1 MDFLKTLI
9 ANKLL
14 RHFLHPSVLFCCA
27 NIFAFAQGNSTRH
40 DIPPELSV
48 AIITF
53 LFVLVLRGFEY
64 RGNKN
69 PFALW
74 PWLNAMA
81 VLATGALLS
90 GLFSFASGH
99 VLAGFAGLFFAVG
112 NYLNAF
118 PLFLHIQHDA
128 RASPAMK
135 ALTHAA
141 VYYGLGYACIGLMAG
156 GFETFLSGLTTGTGI
171 GVTLLSTY
179 GLVLGKFTTPAAPFI
194 AVALGTGIN
203 TLSGL
208 ITGNMLG
215 AINNFLPM
223 LGELGLAYLFH
234 KDTKAVD
241 KNDGT
246 GTNETGLW
254 QVVSRLLE
262 KPADFLVRNFS

>member
-1 MDFLKTLI
+1 MDFFKTLI
-9 ANKLL
+9 ANKPL
-14 RHFLHPSVLFCCA
+14 RHFLHPSVLFCFA

-40 DIPPELSV
+40 TIPPELSI

-53 LFVLVLRGFEY
+53 LFVMALRGLEY
-64 RGNKN
+64 KGDRN
-69 PFALW
+69 PLAAW
-74 PWLNAMA
+74 PWLNPMA
-81 VLATGALLS
+81 VVATGALLS
-90 GLFSFASGH
+90 GLFSFISGH
-99 VLAGFAGLFFAVG
+99 LLPALAGLFFAVG

-118 PLFLHIQHDA
+118 PLFMRIQKDGQA
-128 RASPAMK
+128 PPALK

-156 GFETFLSGLTTGTGI
+156 GFENFISGLTTCTGI
-171 GVTLLSTY
+171 GVTMLSTY
-179 GLVLGKFTTPAAPFI
+179 GLVLGKFTTPAAPFVAI
-194 AVALGTGIN
+194 ALGTGIN

-241 KNDGT
+241 KKDGT
-246 GTNETGLW
+246 AKNDRGLW
-254 QVVSRLLE
+254 QIVSGTLE
-262 KPADFLVRNFS
+262 KPADFMVRNLS